1 MRNKHNSLI
10 SEEFINKMTKE
21 EAKQFLQQ
29 QLTQDGFIV
38 SVLSRPEQQFP
49 SNLFTTNFREGL
61 FMGGGK
67 DLV

>member
-1 MRNKHNSLI
+1 
-10 SEEFINKMTKE
+10 MTKE

-49 SNLFTTNFREGL
+49 SNLFTTNLGRDYSWEEGRIWCR
-61 FMGGGK
+61 
-67 DLV
+67 D